1 MYIEKR
7 FIVPLSLILLV
18 VGLVTLLAV
27 VGMTFWLG
35 NRTNEHFDG
44 VIRSRD
50 VRVAAVEMRSAV
62 QSAEASQRGLLL
74 TGNQIYLSPYD
85 AAKATANRQ
94 LDNLRR
100 NLDGDPQ
107 FQAVLQRLTA
117 IIAEKFAEMDKTIEL
132 KNNRKDD
139 EAFAIFNTNRGK
151 ALMDEVNLFV
161 SGIVRAMDNRLT
173 SGVVQQRANAANLR
187 FASIVASLLIVL
199 VVGAVAATLLQYTK
213 ELAGA
218 RDEVSALNVSLED
231 RVRRRTEDLAR
242 ANEEM
247 QRFTHLVSHD
257 IRAPLISI
265 VGFAGELAE
274 GTKSLREY
282 FDRFG
287 GRENDPGLQ
296 QVKRITNEEM
306 PEAISF
312 IRKSTDKMETLLNA
326 VLKLSREGRRD
337 PRPEFVDLKEIVLSN
352 ASAIHHQLSEAN
364 GRIDT
369 KIEVGSVVTDRL
381 SLEQVIGNL
390 FDNAVKY
397 RAKERPLRLQVSS
410 FALPDGQIAIEVAD
424 NGRGVAPHDVSRIF
438 ELFRRVGKLDQ
449 TGEGVGLAYAR
460 TVVRN
465 VGGDIT
471 ATSELDKGTTFRI
484 VLPRELALN
493 SSTIG
498 SVLVPMALTYSV
510 HCPYSLHNFRTAF
523 QCAGTGRPAAIT
535 VPRVFP
541 PFHRNVARCDTPP
554 SLNRARGLCRDRWS
568 QVHQRASARLPWP
581 QSIVAWPFRVYCEH
595 RRRQDDRSKSRSSI
609 CISGGLVVCPC
620 SPLGLTGP
628 GSVVQLFVKGPMLA
642 PWSLRRPL
650 LC

>member
-7 FIVPLSLILLV
+7 LIVPLSLILLV

-50 VRVAAVEMRSAV
+50 VRAAAVEIRSAV

-161 SGIVRAMDNRLT
+161 SGIVRAMDNGLT

-287 GRENDPGLQ
+287 RRENDPGLQ
-296 QVKRITNEEM
+296 LIVKRITNEEM

-424 NGRGVAPHDVSRIF
+424 NGRGVAPHDVGRIF

-460 TVVRN
+460 TVIRN

-498 SVLVPMALTYSV
+498 SVLA
-510 HCPYSLHNFRTAF
+510 
-523 QCAGTGRPAAIT
+523 
-535 VPRVFP
+535 
-541 PFHRNVARCDTPP
+541 
-554 SLNRARGLCRDRWS
+554 
-568 QVHQRASARLPWP
+568 
-581 QSIVAWPFRVYCEH
+581 
-595 RRRQDDRSKSRSSI
+595 
-609 CISGGLVVCPC
+609 
-620 SPLGLTGP
+620 
-628 GSVVQLFVKGPMLA
+628 
-642 PWSLRRPL
+642 
-650 LC
+650 

>member
-7 FIVPLSLILLV
+7 LIVPLSLILLV

-50 VRVAAVEMRSAV
+50 VRVAAVEIRSAV

-282 FDRFG
+282 LDRFG

-424 NGRGVAPHDVSRIF
+424 NGRGVAPHDVGRIF

-498 SVLVPMALTYSV
+498 SVLA
-510 HCPYSLHNFRTAF
+510 
-523 QCAGTGRPAAIT
+523 
-535 VPRVFP
+535 
-541 PFHRNVARCDTPP
+541 
-554 SLNRARGLCRDRWS
+554 
-568 QVHQRASARLPWP
+568 
-581 QSIVAWPFRVYCEH
+581 
-595 RRRQDDRSKSRSSI
+595 
-609 CISGGLVVCPC
+609 
-620 SPLGLTGP
+620 
-628 GSVVQLFVKGPMLA
+628 
-642 PWSLRRPL
+642 
-650 LC
+650 

>member
-7 FIVPLSLILLV
+7 LIVPLSLILLV

-50 VRVAAVEMRSAV
+50 VRAAAVEIRSAV

-173 SGVVQQRANAANLR
+173 SGVVQQMANAANLR

-265 VGFAGELAE
+265 VGFAGELCRRHQ
-274 GTKSLREY
+274 KS
-282 FDRFG
+282 
-287 GRENDPGLQ
+287 
-296 QVKRITNEEM
+296 
-306 PEAISF
+306 
-312 IRKSTDKMETLLNA
+312 
-326 VLKLSREGRRD
+326 
-337 PRPEFVDLKEIVLSN
+337 
-352 ASAIHHQLSEAN
+352 
-364 GRIDT
+364 
-369 KIEVGSVVTDRL
+369 
-381 SLEQVIGNL
+381 
-390 FDNAVKY
+390 
-397 RAKERPLRLQVSS
+397 
-410 FALPDGQIAIEVAD
+410 
-424 NGRGVAPHDVSRIF
+424 
-438 ELFRRVGKLDQ
+438 
-449 TGEGVGLAYAR
+449 
-460 TVVRN
+460 
-465 VGGDIT
+465 
-471 ATSELDKGTTFRI
+471 
-484 VLPRELALN
+484 
-493 SSTIG
+493 
-498 SVLVPMALTYSV
+498 
-510 HCPYSLHNFRTAF
+510 
-523 QCAGTGRPAAIT
+523 
-535 VPRVFP
+535 
-541 PFHRNVARCDTPP
+541 
-554 SLNRARGLCRDRWS
+554 
-568 QVHQRASARLPWP
+568 
-581 QSIVAWPFRVYCEH
+581 
-595 RRRQDDRSKSRSSI
+595 
-609 CISGGLVVCPC
+609 
-620 SPLGLTGP
+620 
-628 GSVVQLFVKGPMLA
+628 
-642 PWSLRRPL
+642 
-650 LC
+650 